1 MRYQFFHELRT
12 LAAGASLAV
21 LAASLLSATGCGGGA
36 SGPPV
41 ATVNLRL
48 DRATVPIGGPIEM
61 TFRFGVSPD
70 LMPMAD
76 DYMVFV
82 HVLDN
87 RGERIWN
94 DDHELATP
102 TSEWE
107 PGQTI
112 EYSRR
117 IMVPLYPYI
126 GEGEIAVGLHLPSTG
141 ERLVLAGDHIG
152 QNAYRTASI
161 TFTPQHESSFLV
173 YEDGWHGAEFPPNS
187 QAYWRWTTGHAVVSF
202 RNPRGDARLML
213 EVAGRP
219 NVFETPQQFSLR
231 TGEQVLEELSLDTP
245 APVMIDRT
253 LTAAELGS
261 DDVVRLELRVDQTF
275 IPSELGVGDDAREL
289 GVRVLTVYV
298 EPM

>member
-1 MRYQFFHELRT
+1 MRHHFELRIV
-12 LAAGASLAV
+12 AAVIV
-21 LAASLLSATGCGGGA
+21 LAASLLSAVRCSGGA

-48 DRATVPIGGPIEM
+48 DRATVPIGGPLEM
-61 TFRFGVSPD
+61 TFRFDVSPD
-70 LMPMAD
+70 LEPMTE
-76 DYMVFV
+76 DYTVFV

-87 RGERIWN
+87 SGEQLWI
-94 DDHELATP
+94 DDHPPATP

-112 EYSRR
+112 ECSRR

-126 GEGEIAVGLHLPSTG
+126 GEGEIAVGLYLPSTG

-187 QAYWRWTTGHAVVSF
+187 QASWHWTTGHAGVSF
-202 RNPRGDARLML
+202 RNPRGDARLIL

-231 TGEQVLEELSLDTP
+231 IGEQVLEELSLDTP

-253 LTAAELGS
+253 LTATELGS
-261 DDVVRLELRVDQTF
+261 DDVVRLELLVDQTF
-275 IPSELGVGDDAREL
+275 IPSELGAGDDAREL

-298 EPM
+298 EPI

>member
-1 MRYQFFHELRT
+1 MSHQFIHELRT
-12 LAAGASLAV
+12 LPTVVAVAV
-21 LAASLLSATGCGGGA
+21 LAAALLTAAGCGGGA

-48 DRATVPIGGPIEM
+48 DRASVPIGGPLEM
-61 TFRFGVSPD
+61 TFRFDVSPD
-70 LMPMAD
+70 LVPMTE
-76 DYMVFV
+76 DYTVFV

-87 RGERIWN
+87 NGERIWN
-94 DDHELATP
+94 DDHPPATP

-107 PGQTI
+107 PGQAI

-126 GEGEIAVGLHLPSTG
+126 GEGEVAVGLYLASTG
-141 ERLVLAGDHIG
+141 ERLALAGDHIG

-173 YEDGWHGAEFPPNS
+173 YEEGWHGVEFQRNG
-187 QAYWRWTTGHAVVSF
+187 QASWRWSTGHAVVSF
-202 RNPRGDARLML
+202 QNPRGDARLML

-219 NVFETPQQFSLR
+219 DVFDTPQQFSLR
-231 TGEQVLEELSLDTP
+231 IGEEVLEELALSTSEL
-245 APVMIDRT
+245 VIIDRT

-261 DDVVRLELRVDQTF
+261 DDVVRLELLVDQIF
-275 IPSELGVGDDAREL
+275 VPSELGAGDDTREL
-289 GVRVLTVYV
+289 AVRVLTVYV
-298 EPM
+298 EPI